1 MSLTTERRRLG
12 VEPRRLDVEE
22 LDTGRVRDVPLHGRE
37 ELAEA
42 PVGRRHERH
51 RDRSSLP
58 GVLVIDLGDR
68 DSKTVSEP
76 VDDGPEHRALRLE
89 RPALGD
95 EELEANRGGVHIS
108 IVRADGGPG
117 ASTCV
122 SRPSYF
128 DGERRIKVGAQPGAR
143 RFWLGLLAI
152 AGIAFVGR
160 VAYILTVAR
169 HDDHVYDAFLY
180 LGVSELITEGH
191 GFVTPLFGGPEA
203 SHPPLTMLAIVP
215 ASALTDLTSGYV
227 AQRITMAVLGAIS
240 VVVIGLLGRMVV
252 GARVGLVAAAL
263 AAVYPNIWLANTVV
277 MAESLA
283 ILFTALAVLTTYRFL
298 RRPTWWYAALV
309 GVLCGLAALTRA
321 ELLLLA
327 PMLVLPAVLVTKE
340 LTRRDQLARVG
351 IAALACVLVMAP
363 WIVRNL
369 TTYREP
375 TFLSTGDGTSLLS
388 TNCDATYYGHNLGL
402 SELECAL
409 RVREKG
415 DQSVVSKRRRQI
427 ALEYAGDHLG
437 RLPVVVA
444 VRVLRMWDLY
454 RPVQGVDLNTV
465 EGRGKTAGLVG
476 LGMYYVLA
484 LLTIA
489 GAVVLRRRR
498 TTAWPLLVP
507 IALATVIAV
516 TTQGAVRYRAPAEV
530 SLVVLAAVALDA
542 LWTRYAGGRSRA
554 QVAGEQA

>member
-1 MSLTTERRRLG
+1 MGRSTARFDLSDWLSGTKSSKRTAAACTSLLCAPMGAEGDQAASLD
-12 VEPRRLDVEE
+12 PR
-22 LDTGRVRDVPLHGRE
+22 
-37 ELAEA
+37 
-42 PVGRRHERH
+42 
-51 RDRSSLP
+51 
-58 GVLVIDLGDR
+58 
-68 DSKTVSEP
+68 
-76 VDDGPEHRALRLE
+76 DDGE
-89 RPALGD
+89 G
-95 EELEANRGGVHIS
+95 
-108 IVRADGGPG
+108 
-117 ASTCV
+117 
-122 SRPSYF
+122 
-128 DGERRIKVGAQPGAR
+128 RIKEGAGPGAR
-143 RFWLGLLAI
+143 RFWLWLLAI
-152 AGIAFVGR
+152 TGIAFVGR

-215 ASALTDLTSGYV
+215 ASAFTDLTSGYV
-227 AQRITMAVLGAIS
+227 AQRVTMAVLGAIS
-240 VVVIGLLGRMVV
+240 VVVIGLLGRAVV
-252 GARVGLVAAAL
+252 SARVGLVAAAL

-298 RRPTWWYAALV
+298 RRPTWWCAALV

-327 PMLVLPAVLVTKE
+327 PMLVLPAVLVTKD

-351 IAALACVLVMAP
+351 VAALACVLVMAP
-363 WIVRNL
+363 WVVRNL

-388 TNCDATYYGHNLGL
+388 TNCEATYYGHNLGL

-415 DQSVVSKRRRQI
+415 DQSVVSKRRRQV

-437 RLPVVVA
+437 RLPLVVA

-476 LGMYYVLA
+476 LGMYYVLG

-498 TTAWPLLVP
+498 TTVWPLLVP
-507 IALATVIAV
+507 IVLATVIAI

-542 LWTRYAGGRSRA
+542 LWTRYAGRRA
-554 QVAGEQA
+554 AVEVSEGQA